1 MTCMTQTLTIRL
13 PQGLAR
19 RVKSK
24 ARASNTN
31 VSAVARRLLA
41 EYARGH
47 KSQAGANALQQH
59 IDSYA
64 GSWDGH
70 CSGEDLL
77 RRTRG

>member
-1 MTCMTQTLTIRL
+1 MTQTLTIRL

-19 RVKSK
+19 QVKSK

-31 VSAVARRLLA
+31 VSAVARGLLA
-41 EYARGH
+41 EYVRSH
-47 KSQAGANALQQH
+47 KAKPSANAMQQH

-70 CSGEDLL
+70 CSGEELL